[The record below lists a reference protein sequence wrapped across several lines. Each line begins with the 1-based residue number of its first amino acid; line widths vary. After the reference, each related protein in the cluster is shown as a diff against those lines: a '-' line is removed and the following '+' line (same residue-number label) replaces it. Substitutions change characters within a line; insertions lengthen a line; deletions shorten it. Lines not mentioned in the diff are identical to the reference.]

1 MTSPKV
7 LVADAIS
14 QRGVDELSRDGAI
27 EAVVKTGL
35 SEKELVDLIP
45 MFSALVVRS
54 QTKVTADVLNAGTKL
69 RVVGR
74 AGVGVDNVDVE
85 TATRRGVIVLNAP
98 GGNTV
103 STAEHAFSLLLSA
116 ARKIPQADANVRSRN
131 WDKKNFEGV
140 ELYNKTLGVIGM
152 GRIGSE
158 LSRRAIAF
166 GMRVIAYDP
175 YLSATRARSLQVELV
190 DELDDLLA
198 SADFISL
205 HTPLTAETR
214 HILDAGRLQKT
225 KRGVR
230 IINCARGGL
239 IDETALVK
247 ALQDGHVAAA
257 ALDVFEVEPLPAES
271 PLRGAPNLVLTPHLG
286 ASTAEA
292 QESVGI
298 EIAHSIR
305 AALLEGTIRNA
316 VNMPSLDAKTLAIIG
331 PHLRFGE
338 KLGRFLSQLAPKRVE
353 TLNVNYS
360 GKVNEVD
367 TTAITRSI
375 LKGFLQTAG
384 GIEINEV
391 NAPSFAEALG
401 LKVSE
406 SRLSAPGDYTDM
418 LELSAAGEGKTVSVG
433 GAFFGATPRI
443 VSINSRPVE
452 ARPHGV
458 VLVLENTDRPGMV
471 GRVGTLLGGHGV
483 NIATMS
489 LSRNQAG
496 GTALTILNLDTAP
509 SEELLKEIRASEDIL
524 SAQVIRL

>member
-1 MTSPKV
+1 MNPSKV
-7 LVADAIS
+7 LIADSIS
-14 QRGVDELSRDGAI
+14 QRGVDELSRDGAL
-27 EAVVKTGL
+27 EVSFQTGL
-35 SEKELVDLIP
+35 TESELVKIIP
-45 MFSALVVRS
+45 EFSALVVRS
-54 QTKVTADVLNAGTKL
+54 ETKVTAKVLNAGTRL

-85 TATRRGVIVLNAP
+85 TATRRGIIVLNAP

-103 STAEHAFSLLLSA
+103 STAEHAFSLLLCV
-116 ARKIPQADANVRSRN
+116 ARKIPGADAALRGGN
-131 WDKKNFEGV
+131 WDRKNFEGV
-140 ELYNKTLGVIGM
+140 ELYNKTLGVIGV

-166 GMRVIAYDP
+166 GMRVVAYDP

-190 DELDDLLA
+190 DEVDDLLA
-198 SADFISL
+198 NSDFISL
-205 HTPLTAETR
+205 HTPLTNETR
-214 HILDAGRLQKT
+214 HILDAARLLKT

-239 IDETALVK
+239 VDEVALAR
-247 ALQDGHVAAA
+247 ALQDRHVAAA
-257 ALDVFEVEPLPAES
+257 ALDVFEVEPLPNDS
-271 PLRGAPNLVLTPHLG
+271 PRRSAPNLILTPHLG

-298 EIAHSIR
+298 EIAQSIR

-316 VNMPSLDAKTLAIIG
+316 VNMPSLDAKTLSIIG

-338 KLGRFLSQLAPKRVE
+338 KLGRFLSQVAPRRVE
-353 TLNVNYS
+353 QLTINYS

-367 TTAITRSI
+367 TTAITRAV

-391 NAPSFAEALG
+391 NAPALAESLG
-401 LKVSE
+401 LKVTE
-406 SRLSAPGDYTDM
+406 TRLSAAGHYTDL
-418 LELSAAGEGKTVSVG
+418 LELSASAEGKTISVG

-443 VSINSRPVE
+443 VSVNSRPVE

-458 VLVLENTDRPGMV
+458 ILVLENTDRPGIV
-471 GRVGTLLGGHGV
+471 GRIGTLLGEHNV

-496 GTALTILNLDTAP
+496 GTALTILNLDNAP
-509 SEELLKEIRASEDIL
+509 GEQLLQEIRASGDIH
-524 SAQVIRL
+524 SAQVIQL

>member
-1 MTSPKV
+1 MISAKI
-7 LVADAIS
+7 LVADSIS
-14 QRGVDELSRDGAI
+14 QRGIDELSRDNALSVTI
-27 EAVVKTGL
+27 KTGL
-35 SEKELVDLIP
+35 SEKELVELIP
-45 MFSALVVRS
+45 PFSALVVRS
-54 QTKVTADVLNAGTKL
+54 QTKVTAPILSAGAQL
-69 RVVGR
+69 RVIGR

-85 TATRRGVIVLNAP
+85 TATRRGIIVLNAP
-98 GGNTV
+98 GGNTI
-103 STAEHAFSLLLSA
+103 STAEHAFSLLLSV
-116 ARKIPQADANVRSRN
+116 ARKIPQADASVRSRN
-131 WDKKNFEGV
+131 WNKKDFEGV
-140 ELYNKTLGVIGM
+140 ELYNKTLGIIGM

-166 GMRVIAYDP
+166 GMRVVAYDP

-214 HILDAGRLQKT
+214 HLLDLARLQKT

-239 IDETALVK
+239 IDENALLT
-247 ALQDGHVAAA
+247 ALQDQHVAGA
-257 ALDVFEVEPLPAES
+257 ALDVFETEPLPADS
-271 PLRGAPNLVLTPHLG
+271 PLRTAPNLVLTPHLG

-298 EIAHSIR
+298 EIAQSIR

-316 VNMPSLDAKTLAIIG
+316 VNMPNLDAKTLAVIG

-338 KLGRFLSQLAPKRVE
+338 KLGRFLSQIAPRRADI
-353 TLNVNYS
+353 LNINYS

-367 TTAITRSI
+367 TTAITRSV
-375 LKGFLQTAG
+375 LKGFLHAAG
-384 GIEINEV
+384 GSDVNEV
-391 NAPSFAEALG
+391 NAPAFAESLG

-471 GRVGTLLGGHGV
+471 GRIGTLLGKHGV

-496 GTALTILNLDTAP
+496 GTALTVLNLDTAP
-509 SEELLKEIRASEDIL
+509 SPQLLDEIRASEDIR
-524 SAQVIRL
+524 SAQVIEL

>member
-1 MTSPKV
+1 MTSSKV
-7 LVADAIS
+7 LIADSIS
-14 QRGVDELSRDGAI
+14 QRGVDELARDGVLEVSVQTKLSPAKLI
-27 EAVVKTGL
+27 EIIPEFVGL
-35 SEKELVDLIP
+35 I
-45 MFSALVVRS
+45 VRS
-54 QTKVTADVLNAGTKL
+54 ETKVTGEVLNAAKKL

-85 TATRRGVIVLNAP
+85 TATRRGVLVLNAP

-103 STAEHAFSLLLSA
+103 STAEHAFSLLLCV
-116 ARKIPQADANVRSRN
+116 ARKIPQADASLRGKKWSRK
-131 WDKKNFEGV
+131 DFEGV

-166 GMRVIAYDP
+166 GMRVVAYDP
-175 YLSATRARSLQVELV
+175 YLSAARARSLQVELV
-190 DELDDLLA
+190 EELDDLLLN
-198 SADFISL
+198 ADFVSL
-205 HTPLTAETR
+205 HTPLTNETR
-214 HILDAGRLQKT
+214 HLLDAAHISKT

-239 IDETALVK
+239 IDETALAN

-257 ALDVFEVEPLPAES
+257 ALDVFEIEPLPEDS
-271 PLRGAPNLVLTPHLG
+271 PLRTAPNLILTPHLG

-298 EIAHSIR
+298 EIAQSVR

-316 VNMPSLDAKTLAIIG
+316 VNMPNIDAKTLSIIG

-338 KLGRFLSQLAPKRVE
+338 KLGHFLSQVAPRRVDE
-353 TLNVNYS
+353 LKINYS
-360 GKVNEVD
+360 GKVNELD
-367 TTAITRSI
+367 TGPITRSI

-384 GIEINEV
+384 GADINEV
-391 NAPSFAEALG
+391 NAPAFAESLG
-401 LKVSE
+401 LKITE
-406 SRLSAPGDYTDM
+406 TRLSAAGDYTD
-418 LELSAAGEGKTVSVG
+418 LVELSAAAEGKTVSVG

-443 VSINSRPVE
+443 VSVNSRPVE

-458 VLVLENTDRPGMV
+458 ILVLENTDRPGIV
-471 GRVGTLLGGHGV
+471 GRIGTLLGEHDV

-496 GTALTILNLDTAP
+496 GTALTILNLDNAP
-509 SEELLKEIRASEDIL
+509 SKQLLQEIRASGDIH
-524 SAQVIRL
+524 SAQVIQL

>member
-1 MTSPKV
+1 MSPPKV

-14 QRGVDELSRDGAI
+14 QRGVDELSREGALDVSVQTKLG
-27 EAVVKTGL
+27 EAK
-35 SEKELVDLIP
+35 LVELIP
-45 MFSALVVRS
+45 AFSALIVRS
-54 QTKVTADVLNAGTKL
+54 ETKVTANVLKAAAKL

-85 TATRRGVIVLNAP
+85 AATRRGVVVLNAP

-103 STAEHAFSLLLSA
+103 STAEHAFSLLLCV
-116 ARKIPQADANVRSRN
+116 ARKIPQADSSVRGGN
-131 WDKKNFEGV
+131 WKRKDFEGV
-140 ELYNKTLGVIGM
+140 ELYNKTLGVVGM

-166 GMRVIAYDP
+166 GMRVVAYDP

-190 DELDDLLA
+190 EELDDLLA
-198 SADFISL
+198 AADFISL

-214 HILDAGRLQKT
+214 HILDAARLQKT
-225 KRGVR
+225 KPGVR

-239 IDETALVK
+239 IDEAALAQ
-247 ALQDGHVAAA
+247 ALQDRHVAAA
-257 ALDVFEVEPLPAES
+257 ALDVFETEPLPNES
-271 PLRGAPNLVLTPHLG
+271 PLRTAPNLVLTPHLG

-298 EIAHSIR
+298 EIAESIR

-316 VNMPSLDAKTLAIIG
+316 VNMPNLDAKTLSIIG

-338 KLGRFLSQLAPKRVE
+338 KLGKFLSQVAPRRVE
-353 TLNVNYS
+353 QLNINYS

-367 TTAITRSI
+367 TTAITRAI
-375 LKGFLQTAG
+375 LKGFLQAAG
-384 GIEINEV
+384 GSDVNEV
-391 NAPSFAEALG
+391 NAPAFAESLG
-401 LKVSE
+401 LKINE
-406 SRLSAPGDYTDM
+406 TRLSAVGDYSDL
-418 LELSAAGEGKTVSVG
+418 LELSALAEGRTVSVG

-443 VSINSRPVE
+443 VSVNSWPVE

-458 VLVLENTDRPGMV
+458 VLILENADRPGMV
-471 GRVGTLLGGHGV
+471 GRIGNLLGNHGV

-496 GTALTILNLDTAP
+496 GTALTVLNLDTAP
-509 SEELLKEIRASEDIL
+509 DEKLLKEIRASDDIK
-524 SAQVIRL
+524 SAQVIEL